1 MKRGDLFWIQL
12 PDQKKRPAVI
22 LSPNFLI
29 DVRDRV
35 LVAPCTSQR
44 IDEIAHTEVL
54 LDRDLLPKPTKV
66 QCQDMGTFRKKHFEE
81 KIRSLTEHEVESL
94 NQAVEI
100 VTGLWD
106 QR

>member
-1 MKRGDLFWIQL
+1 MNRGDLFWINL

-22 LSPNFLI
+22 LSPDFLI

-44 IDEIAHTEVL
+44 INDITQTEVL
-54 LDRDLLPKPTKV
+54 LDQDNLPKPTKI
-66 QCQDMGTFRKKHFEE
+66 QCQDLGTFRKDILGD
-81 KIRSLTEHEVESL
+81 KIRSLTEHELESL
-94 NQAVEI
+94 NRAVEI

-106 QR
+106 